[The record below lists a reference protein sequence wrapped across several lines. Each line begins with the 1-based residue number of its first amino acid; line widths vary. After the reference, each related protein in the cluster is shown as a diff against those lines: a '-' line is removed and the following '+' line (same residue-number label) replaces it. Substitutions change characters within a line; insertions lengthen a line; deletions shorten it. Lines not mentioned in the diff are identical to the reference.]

1 MARPEGRDEFKNMP
15 DSTDTISRAVSTG
28 LPGVHETGAGAG
40 TAPWRIVFLN
50 SVFPC
55 LSETFVYDQY
65 EVLRRAGLPMI
76 ITSNRRPVASQVH
89 PHMRAIQSKVVYFL
103 EARTVE
109 IMAAHGVALLRHPLR
124 YLSALCRL
132 PFAGASLYSSL
143 AYLTGAALLLRR
155 FDHAPRPRLHAHFT
169 YDAAS
174 VALWAARISGI
185 KYSLTL
191 HGSDLL
197 YDHPPELA
205 AKLAQADAIV
215 SISRFNVD
223 FIREWFPFLEMEK
236 IAVIPLGIPPLE
248 GKAPERC
255 RRSGPLRILNVGR
268 LSDHK
273 AQHHLIDACALLAGR
288 QIDFHCDI
296 VGEGPKRTSLEE
308 RIRHYHLEDKVGLLG
323 PKFHHEV
330 LALYG
335 ETDLFVLCSI
345 TEGMPLVLMEAMR
358 AGVPVVAPAI
368 SAIPELIGDGGL
380 LVPPADPRALAA
392 AIERFAAGE
401 VDVAALT
408 EKARRKIEAEFNLES
423 NALRFKAFLET
434 LKA

>member
-1 MARPEGRDEFKNMP
+1 MP
-15 DSTDTISRAVSTG
+15 DSTGTIAHAVGKG
-28 LPGVHETGAGAG
+28 LPGVHGTGAEEGAP
-40 TAPWRIVFLN
+40 AQRVIFLN

-65 EVLRRAGLPMI
+65 AVLRRAGLSMA
-76 ITSNRRPVASQVH
+76 ITSNRRPVANQVH
-89 PHMRAIQSKVVYFL
+89 PHMRAIQGDVVYFL
-103 EARTVE
+103 EARAGE
-109 IMAAHGVALLRHPLR
+109 IVAAHGLALLRHPLR
-124 YLSALCRL
+124 YLMGLLRL
-132 PFAGASLYSSL
+132 PFAQASLRASL
-143 AYLTGAALLLRR
+143 ACLTGAALLLRR
-155 FDHAPRPRLHAHFT
+155 FDHVPRPRLHAHFT
-169 YDAAS
+169 YDAAG
-174 VALWAARISGI
+174 VALWAARLSGI

-197 YDHPPELA
+197 YDQPPDLA
-205 AKLAQADAIV
+205 AKLAQADALV

-223 FIREWFPFLEMEK
+223 FIRAKFPFLEPEK
-236 IAVIPLGIPPLE
+236 MAVIPLGIPPLE
-248 GKAPERC
+248 GKAPEQC

-273 AQHHLIDACALLAGR
+273 AQHHLIDACAILAGR
-288 QIDFHCDI
+288 GRDFRCDI
-296 VGEGPKRTSLEE
+296 VGEGPKQAFLDE
-308 RIRHYHLEDKVGLLG
+308 RIRQHHLEGKVRLLG

-368 SAIPELIGDGGL
+368 SAIPELIADGGV
-380 LVPPADPRALAA
+380 LVPPADPQALAD
-392 AIERFAAGE
+392 AIERFVAGE

-408 EKARRKIEAEFNLES
+408 EKACQRIGAQFNLET
-423 NALRFKAFLET
+423 NTLRFKAFLET

>member
-1 MARPEGRDEFKNMP
+1 MP
-15 DSTDTISRAVSTG
+15 DSTGTISHAVDKG
-28 LPGVHETGAGAG
+28 LSRVHGTGAAQGEA
-40 TAPWRIVFLN
+40 AQRIIFLN

-65 EVLRRAGLPMI
+65 EVLCRAGLPMA
-76 ITSNRRPVASQVH
+76 ITSNRRPVANQVH
-89 PHMRAIQSKVVYFL
+89 PHMRAIQGDVVYFL
-103 EARTVE
+103 EARAGE
-109 IMAAHGVALLRHPLR
+109 IVAAHGVALLRHPLR
-124 YLSALCRL
+124 YLMGLFRL
-132 PFAGASLYSSL
+132 PFEQASLRASL
-143 AYLTGAALLLRR
+143 ACLTGAALLLRR

-169 YDAAS
+169 YDAAG
-174 VALWAARISGI
+174 VALWAARLSGI

-197 YDHPPELA
+197 YDHPPDLA
-205 AKLAQADAIV
+205 AKLAGADALV

-223 FIREWFPFLEMEK
+223 FIHEKFPFLEPEK
-236 IAVIPLGIPPLE
+236 MTVIPLGIPPLE
-248 GKAPERC
+248 GAAPERC

-273 AQHHLIDACALLAGR
+273 AQHHLIDACAILAGR
-288 QIDFHCDI
+288 GRDFRCDI
-296 VGEGPKRTSLEE
+296 VGEGPKQTFLDE
-308 RIRHYHLEDKVGLLG
+308 RIRQHRLEDKVRLLG

-335 ETDLFVLCSI
+335 ETDIFVLCSI

-368 SAIPELIGDGGL
+368 SAIPELIADGGV
-380 LVPPADPRALAA
+380 LVPPADPQALAD
-392 AIERFAAGE
+392 AIERFVTGE

-408 EKARRKIEAEFNLES
+408 EKARRRIEAEFKLET
-423 NALRFKAFLET
+423 NTLRFKAFLET

>member
-1 MARPEGRDEFKNMP
+1 MP
-15 DSTDTISRAVSTG
+15 DSTDTISHSTGKG
-28 LPGVHETGAGAG
+28 LPGVHGTEAGEAG
-40 TAPWRIVFLN
+40 EGEAPQRIIFLN

-65 EVLRRAGLPMI
+65 ETLRRAGLPMA
-76 ITSNRRPVASQVH
+76 ITSNRRPVENQVH
-89 PHMRAIQSKVVYFL
+89 PHMRAIQGEVVYFL
-103 EARTVE
+103 ESRAGE
-109 IMAAHGVALLRHPLR
+109 ILAAHGVALLRHPLR
-124 YLSALCRL
+124 YLMGLFRL
-132 PFAGASLYSSL
+132 PFAQASLRASL
-143 AYLTGAALLLRR
+143 ACLTGAALLLRR
-155 FDHAPRPRLHAHFT
+155 FDHAPRPRLHVHFT
-169 YDAAS
+169 YDAAG
-174 VALWAARISGI
+174 VALWAARLSGI

-197 YDHPPELA
+197 YDHPPDLA
-205 AKLAQADAIV
+205 AKLAQADALV
-215 SISRFNVD
+215 SISRFNAD
-223 FIREWFPFLEMEK
+223 FIREKFPFLESKK

-273 AQHHLIDACALLAGR
+273 AQHYLIDACAILAGR
-288 QIDFHCDI
+288 GRDFRCDI
-296 VGEGPKRTSLEE
+296 VGEGPKWTFLDE
-308 RIRHYHLEDKVGLLG
+308 RIRQHRLEGKVRLLG
-323 PKFHHEV
+323 PKYHHEV

-368 SAIPELIGDGGL
+368 SAIPELIADGGV
-380 LVPPADPRALAA
+380 LVPPSDPQALAD
-392 AIERFAAGE
+392 AIERFVAGE

-408 EKARRKIEAEFNLES
+408 AKARRRIEAEFNLET